1 MRHFFRELCLSL
13 QFFSRIPFNFA
24 CYSEQR
30 QTRVLNY
37 LPLVGLLFAGL
48 LSAAVLSIALMDLWL
63 ADLSGREHFFSAAE
77 AAFVVL
83 VVWLGLSGAM
93 HLDGVADS
101 ADAAMGSLRDP
112 EKALRIMHDSRI
124 GTAAAV
130 ALVVVLLGKWILL
143 QQLIEIYWQA
153 RDPFF
158 WMPILLLA
166 ASVIMARI
174 APLVLVKTA
183 PSATRT
189 DMHQAMFAEVS
200 WWSIGIYGVAM
211 SLMLL
216 WMVPG
221 GLSLW
226 GALLLVV
233 PMIAVF
239 ARRLIGGL
247 NGDLLGMAIE
257 LSELLLLFVGLGLLR
272 LSV

>member
-1 MRHFFRELCLSL
+1 MRHLFRELCLSL
-13 QFFSRIPFNFA
+13 QFFSRIPFNIA

-30 QTRVLNY
+30 QAGVLNY

-48 LSAAVLSIALMDLWL
+48 LSAAVLSIALTDMWL
-63 ADLSGREHFFSAAE
+63 ADLSGREHFFSSAE
-77 AAFVVL
+77 VAFAILIAWIV
-83 VVWLGLSGAM
+83 LSGAL

-112 EKALRIMHDSRI
+112 DKALRIMHDSRI

-130 ALVVVLLGKWILL
+130 ALIAVLLGKWILL
-143 QQLIEIYWQA
+143 QQLIDLYWQA
-153 RDPFF
+153 QNPFF

-166 ASVIMARI
+166 ASMVMARI
-174 APLVLVKTA
+174 APLILVKTT

-189 DMHQAMFAEVS
+189 GMHQAMFAKVS
-200 WWSIGIYGVAM
+200 WWAIGIYGIAI
-211 SLMLL
+211 SLVLL
-216 WMVPG
+216 WVLPG
-221 GLSLW
+221 GLFLW
-226 GALLLVV
+226 SALILAV
-233 PMIAVF
+233 PMIAYF

-257 LSELLLLFVGLGLLR
+257 LCELLLLFTGLVLLR